1 MRKQLYRNLTA
12 ELQRRLP
19 TATKPQARNL
29 ALLTQAL
36 VFSDNCHLP
45 NLALQ
50 LPIDSQREHLIR
62 HLMRFL
68 SNHELTRYTHYFP
81 LVRDLFADWPDKDV
95 NLVMDRTDIR
105 QEKSI
110 LLLAVAFK
118 CRAIPL
124 TWRVLP
130 FGGTGTDVQIRLL
143 KEIKPYL
150 PKDKRVIF
158 YGDTEFR
165 AVDVQRYCRQQQWG
179 WQLGVK
185 SDTLFHTGDGN
196 WQPLRAFTVERGS
209 RRYLQNITLTQSEA
223 WPEVNLMVDWTH
235 NWESPRYVICHHK
248 ATHMSWRRGRKRFW
262 IEPTFRDW
270 KSYGFDLES
279 SHIDDNQRLDRLLLG
294 MAVATLWLL
303 HLGNWVRDTGRAHWL
318 TADHRRDHSLFRLGR
333 DYARRSE
340 ICDWHLP
347 ICFKRLGS

>member
-19 TATKPQARNL
+19 TATKPQARDL

-36 VFSDNCHLP
+36 VFSENCHLP

-50 LPIDSQREHLIR
+50 LPIDSQRDHLIR

-68 SNHELTRYTHYFP
+68 SNHELTRYAHYFP

-130 FGGTGTDVQIRLL
+130 FGGTGADVQVCLL

-165 AVDVQRYCRQQQWG
+165 AVDVQRYCRQQHWG

-196 WQPLRAFTVERGS
+196 WQPLSAFTVERGN

-223 WPEVNLMVDWTH
+223 WPEVNLMADWTH
-235 NWESPRYVICHHK
+235 NWKSPRYVICHHK

-279 SHIDDNQRLDRLLLG
+279 SHIDDNHRLDRLLLG

-318 TADHRRDHSLFRLGR
+318 TADHRQDYSLFRLGR

-340 ICDWHLP
+340 ICDWYLP